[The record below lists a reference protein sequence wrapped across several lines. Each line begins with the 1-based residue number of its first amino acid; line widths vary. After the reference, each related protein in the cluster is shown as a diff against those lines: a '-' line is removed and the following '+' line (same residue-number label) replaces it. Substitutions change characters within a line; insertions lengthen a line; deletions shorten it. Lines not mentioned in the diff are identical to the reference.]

1 MNITKAVVQLRGRLI
16 EAINEAG
23 LPPVIVGFVLDGIQW
38 RDSRRKTCGRR
49 KRTMQTEQMQTTMQ
63 NDTASGLTARKAIGE
78 EQARK
83 AMDTLQKYRQGKSAL
98 EARVIASEDWW
109 RMRSWQRIQKG
120 NPEDDKWT
128 SAWLFNVIM
137 GKHADAIAAYP
148 APAIRP
154 REPDDR
160 EEAAKLSSVLPVIL
174 EQNDFEEVYSDS
186 QWTKL
191 KQGTLIWHVKW
202 DSSKLNGLGDISV
215 QPVDILSFF
224 WEPGVRDL
232 QKSKNI
238 FLTEMVDNDLL
249 VEKYPELQGKL
260 NSNPQIQQK
269 YNTDDVIN
277 FDNKS
282 MVVDWYYKKYQNG
295 RQVLHFAKLVGDT
308 ILQATE
314 NDTEQRYDTMT
325 MPDGSIVQQPVG
337 KPMAETGLYDDGEY
351 PFVVDALFPVEGSIA
366 GYGYIDIG
374 KSTQE
379 QIDRMNQAIVKNAI
393 MSTTPRWFKRSD
405 GSVNEQEFADWTKPF
420 VHVDGNLGQDSLQQ
434 IQVNMLNSNYIA
446 ILQNKIEELKWT
458 TGNTD
463 VNNGATSSGVTAA
476 SAIAALQEASG
487 RSSKDSTKSA
497 YRAYARMIRMVIER
511 IRQFYDLP
519 RQFRIIGQRGAEQF
533 VQYSNQG
540 LQPQTLY
547 GANGQPDGLRKPVF
561 DIEVSAQKASE
572 YASMAQNEL
581 ALQFFQLG
589 FFNPQMVDQTL
600 ATLDMMDFDGKD
612 SIIQKVQENADL
624 QQRLVE
630 WQQLALALADRY
642 DPVMGEGLAQQILQ
656 EGGQAVPQASAAAA
670 EKPEINT
677 GETQEPKIVENARKK
692 SEESTQPG

>member
-1 MNITKAVVQLRGRLI
+1 
-16 EAINEAG
+16 
-23 LPPVIVGFVLDGIQW
+23 
-38 RDSRRKTCGRR
+38 
-49 KRTMQTEQMQTTMQ
+49 MQTEQTRPSMQ
-63 NDTASGLTARKAIGE
+63 NDQMSGLTARKAIGE

-83 AMDTLQKYRQGKSAL
+83 AMDTLLKYRQGKSAL

-249 VEKYPELQGKL
+249 LAKYPELQGKL

-269 YNTDDVIN
+269 YNTDDVIS
-277 FDNKS
+277 FDGKS

-308 ILQATE
+308 VLQSTE
-314 NDTEQRYDTMT
+314 NDTEQKYDTLT
-325 MPDGSIVQQPVG
+325 LPDGSIVQQPAG
-337 KPMAETGLYDDGEY
+337 RPMAETGLYDDGEY

-463 VNNGATSSGVTAA
+463 VNNGATNSGVTAA

-519 RQFRIIGQRGAEQF
+519 RQFRIVGQRGAEQF

-572 YASMAQNEL
+572 YTSMAQNEL

-589 FFNPQMVDQTL
+589 FFNPQMVDQAL
-600 ATLDMMDFDGKD
+600 STLDMMDFDGKD
-612 SIIQKVQENADL
+612 EISQKIAQNGTL
-624 QQRLVE
+624 QQELAS
-630 WQQLALALADRY
+630 WQQMALALAERF
-642 DPVMGEGLAQQILQ
+642 DPAMADGLAQQIL
-656 EGGQAVPQASAAAA
+656 GADAQAQAPAAGSAKA
-670 EKPEINT
+670 EMP
-677 GETQEPKIVENARKK
+677 GEEAGTEAKTVTDAREQSQK
-692 SEESTQPG
+692 STQPD

>member
-1 MNITKAVVQLRGRLI
+1 
-16 EAINEAG
+16 
-23 LPPVIVGFVLDGIQW
+23 
-38 RDSRRKTCGRR
+38 
-49 KRTMQTEQMQTTMQ
+49 MQTEQTRSSMQ
-63 NDTASGLTARKAIGE
+63 NDQMSGLTARKPIGE

-83 AMDTLQKYRQGKSAL
+83 AMDTLLKYRQGKSAL

-137 GKHADAIAAYP
+137 GKHADAVAAYP

-249 VEKYPELQGKL
+249 LAKYPELQGKL

-269 YNTDDVIN
+269 YNTDDVIS
-277 FDNKS
+277 FDGKS

-308 ILQATE
+308 VLQSTE
-314 NDTEQRYDTMT
+314 NDTEQKYDTLT
-325 MPDGSIVQQPVG
+325 LPDGSIVQQPAG
-337 KPMAETGLYDDGEY
+337 RPMAETGLYDDGEY

-366 GYGYIDIG
+366 GYGYIDVG

-393 MSTTPRWFKRSD
+393 MATTPRWFKRSD

-463 VNNGATSSGVTAA
+463 VNNGATNSGVTAA

-572 YASMAQNEL
+572 YTSMAQNEL

-589 FFNPQMVDQTL
+589 FFNPQMVDQAL
-600 ATLDMMDFDGKD
+600 STLDMMDFDGKD
-612 SIIQKVQENADL
+612 SIIQKIQENADL
-624 QQRLVE
+624 QQRLIE

-642 DPVMGEGLAQQILQ
+642 DPVMGEGLAQRILQ

>member
-1 MNITKAVVQLRGRLI
+1 
-16 EAINEAG
+16 
-23 LPPVIVGFVLDGIQW
+23 
-38 RDSRRKTCGRR
+38 
-49 KRTMQTEQMQTTMQ
+49 MQEEQMQLRMQ
-63 NDTASGLTARKAIGE
+63 NEQARGLMARKAIGE

-224 WEPGVRDL
+224 WEPGVQDL

-249 VEKYPELQGKL
+249 LAKYPELQGKL

-269 YNTDDVIN
+269 YNTDDVIS
-277 FDNKS
+277 FDGKS

-308 ILQATE
+308 VLQSTE
-314 NDTEQRYDTMT
+314 NDTEQKYDTLT
-325 MPDGSIVQQPVG
+325 LPDGSIVQQPAG
-337 KPMAETGLYDDGEY
+337 RPMAETGLYDDGEY

-393 MSTTPRWFKRSD
+393 MATTPRWFKRSD

-420 VHVDGNLGQDSLQQ
+420 VHVDGNLGQDSLVP
-434 IQVNMLNSNYIA
+434 IQVNMINSNYIA

-463 VNNGATSSGVTAA
+463 VNNGATNSGVTAA

-519 RQFRIIGQRGAEQF
+519 RQFRIVGQRGAEQF

-547 GANGQPDGLRKPVF
+547 GANGQPDGMRKPVF

-572 YASMAQNEL
+572 YTSMAQNEL

-589 FFNPQMVDQTL
+589 FFNPQMVDQAL
-600 ATLDMMDFDGKD
+600 STLDMMDFDGKD
-612 SIIQKVQENADL
+612 SIIQKIQENADL

-656 EGGQAVPQASAAAA
+656 EGGQAVQQASAAAA
-670 EKPEINT
+670 EKPEIST
-677 GETQEPKIVENARKK
+677 GEAQEPKIVENARKK

>member
-1 MNITKAVVQLRGRLI
+1 
-16 EAINEAG
+16 
-23 LPPVIVGFVLDGIQW
+23 
-38 RDSRRKTCGRR
+38 
-49 KRTMQTEQMQTTMQ
+49 MQEEQMQLRMQ
-63 NDTASGLTARKAIGE
+63 NEQASGLMARKAIGE

-249 VEKYPELQGKL
+249 LAKYPELQGKL

-269 YNTDDVIN
+269 YNTDDVIS
-277 FDNKS
+277 FDGKS

-308 ILQATE
+308 VLQSTE
-314 NDTEQRYDTMT
+314 NDTEQKYDTLT
-325 MPDGSIVQQPVG
+325 LPDGSIVQQPAG
-337 KPMAETGLYDDGEY
+337 RPMAETGLYDDGEY

-393 MSTTPRWFKRSD
+393 MATTPRWFKRSD

-420 VHVDGNLGQDSLQQ
+420 VHVDGNLGQDSLVP
-434 IQVNMLNSNYIA
+434 IQVNMLSSNYIA

-463 VNNGATSSGVTAA
+463 VNNGATNSGVTAA

-519 RQFRIIGQRGAEQF
+519 RQFRIVGQRGAEQF
-533 VQYSNQG
+533 VQYSNRG

-572 YASMAQNEL
+572 YTSMAQNEL

-589 FFNPQMVDQTL
+589 FFNPQMVDQAL
-600 ATLDMMDFDGKD
+600 STLDMMDFDGKD
-612 SIIQKVQENADL
+612 SIIQKIQENADL

-677 GETQEPKIVENARKK
+677 GEAQEPKIVENARKK

>member
-1 MNITKAVVQLRGRLI
+1 
-16 EAINEAG
+16 
-23 LPPVIVGFVLDGIQW
+23 
-38 RDSRRKTCGRR
+38 
-49 KRTMQTEQMQTTMQ
+49 MQEEQMQLRMQ
-63 NDTASGLTARKAIGE
+63 NEQASGLMARTAIGE

-224 WEPGVRDL
+224 WEPGVRDI

-249 VEKYPELQGKL
+249 LAKYPELEGKL
-260 NSNPQIQQK
+260 NSSAQLQQK
-269 YNTDDVIN
+269 YNTDDVIS
-277 FDNKS
+277 FDGKS

-308 ILQATE
+308 VLQSTE
-314 NDTEQRYDTMT
+314 NDTEQKYDTLT

-337 KPMAETGLYDDGEY
+337 RPMAESGLYDDGEY

-393 MSTTPRWFKRSD
+393 MTTTPRWFKRSD

-420 VHVDGNLGQDSLQQ
+420 VHVDGNLGQDSLVP

-463 VNNGATSSGVTAA
+463 VNNGATNSGVTAA

-519 RQFRIIGQRGAEQF
+519 RQFRIVGQRGAEQF

-572 YASMAQNEL
+572 YTSMAQNEL

-589 FFNPQMVDQTL
+589 FFNPQMVDQAL

-612 SIIQKVQENADL
+612 SIIQKIQENADL
-624 QQRLVE
+624 QQRLVQ

-656 EGGQAVPQASAAAA
+656 EGGQAVPQASAATA
-670 EKPEINT
+670 EKPEIST
-677 GETQEPKIVENARKK
+677 GEAQEPKIVENARKK

>member
-1 MNITKAVVQLRGRLI
+1 
-16 EAINEAG
+16 
-23 LPPVIVGFVLDGIQW
+23 
-38 RDSRRKTCGRR
+38 
-49 KRTMQTEQMQTTMQ
+49 MQTEQMQTTMQ

-83 AMDTLQKYRQGKSAL
+83 AMDTLQKYRQGKSDL

-249 VEKYPELQGKL
+249 LAKYPELQGKL

-269 YNTDDVIN
+269 YNTDDVIS
-277 FDNKS
+277 FDGKS
-282 MVVDWYYKKYQNG
+282 MVVDWYY
-295 RQVLHFAKLVGDT
+295 
-308 ILQATE
+308 
-314 NDTEQRYDTMT
+314 TMT

-393 MSTTPRWFKRSD
+393 MTTTPRWFKRSD

-420 VHVDGNLGQDSLQQ
+420 VHVDGNLGQDSLVP

-463 VNNGATSSGVTAA
+463 VNNGATNSGVTAA

-519 RQFRIIGQRGAEQF
+519 RQFRIVGQRGAEQF

-572 YASMAQNEL
+572 YTSMAQNEL

-600 ATLDMMDFDGKD
+600 STLDMMDFDGKD

-670 EKPEINT
+670 KKPEINT

>member
-1 MNITKAVVQLRGRLI
+1 
-16 EAINEAG
+16 
-23 LPPVIVGFVLDGIQW
+23 
-38 RDSRRKTCGRR
+38 
-49 KRTMQTEQMQTTMQ
+49 MQEEQMQLRMQ
-63 NDTASGLTARKAIGE
+63 NEQASGLMARKAIGE

-249 VEKYPELQGKL
+249 VAKYPELQGKL

-269 YNTDDVIN
+269 YNTDDVIS
-277 FDNKS
+277 FDGKS

-308 ILQATE
+308 VLQSTE
-314 NDTEQRYDTMT
+314 NDTEQKYDTLT
-325 MPDGSIVQQPVG
+325 LPDGSIVQQPAG
-337 KPMAETGLYDDGEY
+337 RPMAETGLYDDGEY

-393 MSTTPRWFKRSD
+393 MATTPRWFKRSD

-420 VHVDGNLGQDSLQQ
+420 VHVDGNLGQDSLVP
-434 IQVNMLNSNYIA
+434 IQVNMLSSNYIA

-463 VNNGATSSGVTAA
+463 VNNGATNSGVTAA

-519 RQFRIIGQRGAEQF
+519 RQFRIVGQRGAEQF
-533 VQYSNQG
+533 VQYSNRG

-572 YASMAQNEL
+572 YTSMAQNEL
-581 ALQFFQLG
+581 ALQFFQMG
-589 FFNPQMVDQTL
+589 FFNPQMVDQAL
-600 ATLDMMDFDGKD
+600 STLDMMDFDGKD
-612 SIIQKVQENADL
+612 SIIQKIQENADL

-677 GETQEPKIVENARKK
+677 GEAQEPKIVENARKK

>member
-1 MNITKAVVQLRGRLI
+1 
-16 EAINEAG
+16 
-23 LPPVIVGFVLDGIQW
+23 
-38 RDSRRKTCGRR
+38 
-49 KRTMQTEQMQTTMQ
+49 MQEEQMQLRMQ
-63 NDTASGLTARKAIGE
+63 NEQASGLMARTAIGE

-249 VEKYPELQGKL
+249 LAKYPELQGKL

-269 YNTDDVIN
+269 YNTDDVIS
-277 FDNKS
+277 FDGKS

-308 ILQATE
+308 VLQSTE
-314 NDTEQRYDTMT
+314 NDTEQKYDTLT
-325 MPDGSIVQQPVG
+325 LPDGSIVQQLAG
-337 KPMAETGLYDDGEY
+337 RPMAETGLYDDGEY

-393 MSTTPRWFKRSD
+393 MTTTPRWFKRSD

-420 VHVDGNLGQDSLQQ
+420 VHVDGNLGQDSLVP

-463 VNNGATSSGVTAA
+463 VNNGATNSGVTAA

-519 RQFRIIGQRGAEQF
+519 RQFRIVGQRGAEQF

-572 YASMAQNEL
+572 YTSMAQNEL

-589 FFNPQMVDQTL
+589 FFNPQMVDQAL
-600 ATLDMMDFDGKD
+600 STLDMMDFDGKD
-612 SIIQKVQENADL
+612 SIIQKIQENADL
-624 QQRLVE
+624 QQRLIE

-656 EGGQAVPQASAAAA
+656 EGGQAVPQASTAAAK
-670 EKPEINT
+670 KPEINT

>member
-1 MNITKAVVQLRGRLI
+1 
-16 EAINEAG
+16 
-23 LPPVIVGFVLDGIQW
+23 
-38 RDSRRKTCGRR
+38 
-49 KRTMQTEQMQTTMQ
+49 MQEEQMQLRMQ
-63 NDTASGLTARKAIGE
+63 NEQASGLMARKAIGE

-249 VEKYPELQGKL
+249 LAKYPELQGKL

-269 YNTDDVIN
+269 YNTDDVIS
-277 FDNKS
+277 FDGKS

-308 ILQATE
+308 VLQSTE
-314 NDTEQRYDTMT
+314 NDTEQKYDTLT
-325 MPDGSIVQQPVG
+325 LPDGSIVQQPAG
-337 KPMAETGLYDDGEY
+337 RPMAETGLYDDGEY

-366 GYGYIDIG
+366 GYGYIDVG

-393 MSTTPRWFKRSD
+393 MTTTPRWFKRSD

-420 VHVDGNLGQDSLQQ
+420 VHVDGNLGQDSLVP

-463 VNNGATSSGVTAA
+463 VNNGETNSGVTAA

-511 IRQFYDLP
+511 IRQFYNLP
-519 RQFRIIGQRGAEQF
+519 RQFRIVGQRGAEQF

-572 YASMAQNEL
+572 YTSMAQNEL

-589 FFNPQMVDQTL
+589 FFNPQMVDQAL
-600 ATLDMMDFDGKD
+600 STLDMMDFDGKD
-612 SIIQKVQENADL
+612 SIIQKIQENADL
-624 QQRLVE
+624 QQRLIE

-677 GETQEPKIVENARKK
+677 GEAQEPKIVENARKK

>member
-1 MNITKAVVQLRGRLI
+1 
-16 EAINEAG
+16 
-23 LPPVIVGFVLDGIQW
+23 
-38 RDSRRKTCGRR
+38 
-49 KRTMQTEQMQTTMQ
+49 MQTEQMRTTMQ
-63 NDTASGLTARKAIGE
+63 NDTASGLMARKAIGE

-202 DSSKLNGLGDISV
+202 DPSKLNGLGDISV

-260 NSNPQIQQK
+260 NSKQQVQQK

-295 RQVLHFAKLVGDT
+295 RQVLHFATLVGDT

-314 NDTEQRYDTMT
+314 NDTEQKYDTLT
-325 MPDGSIVQQPVG
+325 LPDGSIVQQPVG

-393 MSTTPRWFKRSD
+393 MTTTPRWFKRSD

-420 VHVDGNLGQDSLQQ
+420 VHVDGNLGQDSLVP

-533 VQYSNQG
+533 VEYSNQG

-547 GANGQPDGLRKPVF
+547 GENGQPDGLRKPVF

-670 EKPEINT
+670 KKPEINT

>member
-1 MNITKAVVQLRGRLI
+1 
-16 EAINEAG
+16 
-23 LPPVIVGFVLDGIQW
+23 
-38 RDSRRKTCGRR
+38 
-49 KRTMQTEQMQTTMQ
+49 MQTEQTRPSMQ
-63 NDTASGLTARKAIGE
+63 NDQMSGLTARKAIGE

-83 AMDTLQKYRQGKSAL
+83 AMDTLLKYRQGKSAL

-249 VEKYPELQGKL
+249 IAKYPELEGKL
-260 NSNPQIQQK
+260 NSNPQIQKK
-269 YNTDDVIN
+269 YNTDDVIS
-277 FDNKS
+277 FDGKS

-308 ILQATE
+308 VLQSTE
-314 NDTEQRYDTMT
+314 NDTEQKHDTLT
-325 MPDGSIVQQPVG
+325 LPDGSIVQQPAG
-337 KPMAETGLYDDGEY
+337 RPMAETGLYDDGEY

-393 MSTTPRWFKRSD
+393 MTTTPRWFKRSD
-405 GSVNEQEFADWTKPF
+405 GSVNEREFADWTKPF
-420 VHVDGNLGQDSLQQ
+420 VHVDGNLGQDSLVP

-572 YASMAQNEL
+572 YTSMAQNEL

-642 DPVMGEGLAQQILQ
+642 DPVMGEGLAQQILK

>member
-1 MNITKAVVQLRGRLI
+1 
-16 EAINEAG
+16 
-23 LPPVIVGFVLDGIQW
+23 
-38 RDSRRKTCGRR
+38 
-49 KRTMQTEQMQTTMQ
+49 MQTEQRQTTMQ

-83 AMDTLQKYRQGKSAL
+83 AMDTLQKYRKGKSAL

-249 VEKYPELQGKL
+249 LAKYPELEGKL

-269 YNTDDVIN
+269 YNTDDVIS
-277 FDNKS
+277 FDGKS

-308 ILQATE
+308 VLQSTE
-314 NDTEQRYDTMT
+314 NDTEQKYDTLT
-325 MPDGSIVQQPVG
+325 LPDGSIVQQPAG
-337 KPMAETGLYDDGEY
+337 RPMAETGLYDDGEY

-366 GYGYIDIG
+366 WYGYIDVG

-393 MSTTPRWFKRSD
+393 MATTPRWFKRSD

-420 VHVDGNLGQDSLQQ
+420 VHVDGNLGQDSLVP
-434 IQVNMLNSNYIA
+434 IQVNMLNSNYIT
-446 ILQNKIEELKWT
+446 ILQKKIEELKWT

-463 VNNGATSSGVTAA
+463 VNNGATNSGVTAA

-572 YASMAQNEL
+572 YTSMAQNEL

>member
-1 MNITKAVVQLRGRLI
+1 
-16 EAINEAG
+16 
-23 LPPVIVGFVLDGIQW
+23 
-38 RDSRRKTCGRR
+38 
-49 KRTMQTEQMQTTMQ
+49 MQEEQMQPRMQ
-63 NDTASGLTARKAIGE
+63 NEQASGLTARKAIGE

-120 NPEDDKWT
+120 NQEDDKWT

-249 VEKYPELQGKL
+249 VEKYPELRGKL

-282 MVVDWYYKKYQNG
+282 MVVDWYYKKHQNG

-308 ILQATE
+308 ILQSTE
-314 NDTEQRYDTMT
+314 NDTEQKYDTLT
-325 MPDGSIVQQPVG
+325 LPDGSIVQQPAG
-337 KPMAETGLYDDGEY
+337 RPMAETGLYDDGEY

-393 MSTTPRWFKRSD
+393 MATTPRWFKRSD

-420 VHVDGNLGQDSLQQ
+420 VHVDGNLGQDSLVP
-434 IQVNMLNSNYIA
+434 IQVNTLNSNYIA
-446 ILQNKIEELKWT
+446 ILQAKIEELKWT

-463 VNNGATSSGVTAA
+463 VNNGATNSGVTAA

-519 RQFRIIGQRGAEQF
+519 RQFRIVGQRGAEQF
-533 VQYSNQG
+533 VQYSNRG

-572 YASMAQNEL
+572 YTSMAQNEL

-589 FFNPQMVDQTL
+589 FFNPQMVDQAL
-600 ATLDMMDFDGKD
+600 STLDMMDFDGKD
-612 SIIQKVQENADL
+612 SIIQKIQENADL
-624 QQRLVE
+624 QQRLIE

-656 EGGQAVPQASAAAA
+656 EGGQAVPQASAADTQ
-670 EKPEINT
+670 KPEIST
-677 GETQEPKIVENARKK
+677 GEAQEPKIVENARKK

>member
-1 MNITKAVVQLRGRLI
+1 
-16 EAINEAG
+16 
-23 LPPVIVGFVLDGIQW
+23 
-38 RDSRRKTCGRR
+38 
-49 KRTMQTEQMQTTMQ
+49 MQTEQTRPSVQ
-63 NDTASGLTARKAIGE
+63 NDQMSGLTARKPIGE

-83 AMDTLQKYRQGKSAL
+83 AMDTLLKYRQGKSAL

-249 VEKYPELQGKL
+249 VEKYPELRGKL
-260 NSNPQIQQK
+260 NSKQQVQKK

-420 VHVDGNLGQDSLQQ
+420 VHVDGNLGQDSLVP

-463 VNNGATSSGVTAA
+463 VNNGATNSGVTAA

-519 RQFRIIGQRGAEQF
+519 RQFRIVGQRGAEQF

-572 YASMAQNEL
+572 YTSMAQNEL

-589 FFNPQMVDQTL
+589 FFNPQMVDQAL
-600 ATLDMMDFDGKD
+600 STLDMMDFDGKD
-612 SIIQKVQENADL
+612 SIIQKIQENADL
-624 QQRLVE
+624 QQRLIE
-630 WQQLALALADRY
+630 WQQLALAVADRY
-642 DPVMGEGLAQQILQ
+642 DPVMGEELAQKILQ
-656 EGGQAVPQASAAAA
+656 EGGQAVPQASAADTQ
-670 EKPEINT
+670 KPEIST
-677 GETQEPKIVENARKK
+677 GEAQEPKIVKNARKK

>member
-1 MNITKAVVQLRGRLI
+1 
-16 EAINEAG
+16 
-23 LPPVIVGFVLDGIQW
+23 
-38 RDSRRKTCGRR
+38 
-49 KRTMQTEQMQTTMQ
+49 MQTEQMQTTMQ

-249 VEKYPELQGKL
+249 VEKYPELRGKL

-393 MSTTPRWFKRSD
+393 MTTTPRWFKRSD

-420 VHVDGNLGQDSLQQ
+420 VHVDGNLGQDSLQP

-463 VNNGATSSGVTAA
+463 VNNGAASSGVTAA

-624 QQRLVE
+624 QQQLVE

>member
-1 MNITKAVVQLRGRLI
+1 
-16 EAINEAG
+16 
-23 LPPVIVGFVLDGIQW
+23 
-38 RDSRRKTCGRR
+38 
-49 KRTMQTEQMQTTMQ
+49 MQTEQTRPSMQ
-63 NDTASGLTARKAIGE
+63 NDQMSGLAAQKAIGE

-83 AMDTLQKYRQGKSAL
+83 AMDTLLKYRQGKSAL

-260 NSNPQIQQK
+260 NSKQQIQQK

-314 NDTEQRYDTMT
+314 NDTEQKYDTLT
-325 MPDGSIVQQPVG
+325 LPDGSIVQQPAG
-337 KPMAETGLYDDGEY
+337 RPMAETGLYDDGEY

-393 MSTTPRWFKRSD
+393 MATTPRWFKRSD

-420 VHVDGNLGQDSLQQ
+420 VHVDGNLGQDSLQP

-572 YASMAQNEL
+572 YTSMAQNEL

-624 QQRLVE
+624 QQRLIE

>member
-1 MNITKAVVQLRGRLI
+1 
-16 EAINEAG
+16 
-23 LPPVIVGFVLDGIQW
+23 
-38 RDSRRKTCGRR
+38 
-49 KRTMQTEQMQTTMQ
+49 MQAEQMQPRMQ
-63 NDTASGLTARKAIGE
+63 NDTASGLTTRKSIGE

-83 AMDTLQKYRQGKSAL
+83 AMDTLRKYRQGKSAL

-120 NPEDDKWT
+120 NQEDDKWT

-249 VEKYPELQGKL
+249 IAKYPELEGKL

-308 ILQATE
+308 VLQSTE
-314 NDTEQRYDTMT
+314 NDTEQKYDTLT
-325 MPDGSIVQQPVG
+325 LPDGSIVQQPAG
-337 KPMAETGLYDDGEY
+337 RPMAETGLYDDGEY

-393 MSTTPRWFKRSD
+393 MATTPRWFKRSD

-420 VHVDGNLGQDSLQQ
+420 VHVDGNLGQDSLVP
-434 IQVNMLNSNYIA
+434 IQVNMISSNYIA
-446 ILQNKIEELKWT
+446 ILRDKIEELKWT

-463 VNNGATSSGVTAA
+463 VNNGATNSGVTAA

-572 YASMAQNEL
+572 YTSMAQNEL

-589 FFNPQMVDQTL
+589 FFNPQMVDQAL
-600 ATLDMMDFDGKD
+600 STLDMMDFDGKD

-656 EGGQAVPQASAAAA
+656 EGGQAVPQASAEAA

>member
-1 MNITKAVVQLRGRLI
+1 
-16 EAINEAG
+16 
-23 LPPVIVGFVLDGIQW
+23 
-38 RDSRRKTCGRR
+38 
-49 KRTMQTEQMQTTMQ
+49 MQEEQMQLRMQ
-63 NDTASGLTARKAIGE
+63 NEQASGLMARKAIGE

-249 VEKYPELQGKL
+249 LAKYPELQGKL

-269 YNTDDVIN
+269 YNTDDVIS
-277 FDNKS
+277 FDGKS

-295 RQVLHFAKLVGDT
+295 RQVLHFATLVGDT
-308 ILQATE
+308 VLQSTE
-314 NDTEQRYDTMT
+314 NDTEQKYDTLT
-325 MPDGSIVQQPVG
+325 LPDGSIVLQPAG
-337 KPMAETGLYDDGEY
+337 RPMAETGLYDDGEY

-366 GYGYIDIG
+366 GYGYIDVG

-393 MSTTPRWFKRSD
+393 MTTTPRWFKRSD

-420 VHVDGNLGQDSLQQ
+420 VHVDGNLGQDSLVP

-463 VNNGATSSGVTAA
+463 VNNGETNSGVTAA

-511 IRQFYDLP
+511 IRQFYNLP
-519 RQFRIIGQRGAEQF
+519 RQFRIVGQRGAEQF

-572 YASMAQNEL
+572 YTSMAQNEL

-589 FFNPQMVDQTL
+589 FFNPQMVDQAL
-600 ATLDMMDFDGKD
+600 STLDMMDFDGKD
-612 SIIQKVQENADL
+612 SIIQKIQENADL
-624 QQRLVE
+624 QQRLIE

-677 GETQEPKIVENARKK
+677 GEAQEPKIVENARKK

>member
-1 MNITKAVVQLRGRLI
+1 
-16 EAINEAG
+16 
-23 LPPVIVGFVLDGIQW
+23 
-38 RDSRRKTCGRR
+38 
-49 KRTMQTEQMQTTMQ
+49 MQTEQMQTTMQ
-63 NDTASGLTARKAIGE
+63 NDTASGLTARKPIGE

-224 WEPGVRDL
+224 WEPGVRDI

-249 VEKYPELQGKL
+249 LAKYPELEGKL
-260 NSNPQIQQK
+260 NSSAQLQQK
-269 YNTDDVIN
+269 YNTDDVIS
-277 FDNKS
+277 FDGKS

-308 ILQATE
+308 VLQSTE
-314 NDTEQRYDTMT
+314 NDTEQKYDTLT

-337 KPMAETGLYDDGEY
+337 RPMAESGLYDDGEY

-393 MSTTPRWFKRSD
+393 MTTTPRWFKRSD

-420 VHVDGNLGQDSLQQ
+420 VHVDGNLGQDSLVP

-463 VNNGATSSGVTAA
+463 VNNGATNSGVTAA

-519 RQFRIIGQRGAEQF
+519 RQFRIVGQRGAEQF

-572 YASMAQNEL
+572 YTSMAQNEL

-589 FFNPQMVDQTL
+589 FFNPQMVDQAL

-612 SIIQKVQENADL
+612 SIIQKIQENADL
-624 QQRLVE
+624 QQRLVQ

-656 EGGQAVPQASAAAA
+656 EGGQAVPQASAATA
-670 EKPEINT
+670 EKPEIST
-677 GETQEPKIVENARKK
+677 GEAQEPKIVENARKK

>member
-1 MNITKAVVQLRGRLI
+1 
-16 EAINEAG
+16 
-23 LPPVIVGFVLDGIQW
+23 
-38 RDSRRKTCGRR
+38 
-49 KRTMQTEQMQTTMQ
+49 MQTEQTRPSMQ
-63 NDTASGLTARKAIGE
+63 NDQMSGLTARKPIGE

-83 AMDTLQKYRQGKSAL
+83 AMDTLLKYRQGKSAL

-137 GKHADAIAAYP
+137 GKHADAVAAYP

-249 VEKYPELQGKL
+249 VEKYPELRGKL

-269 YNTDDVIN
+269 YNTDDVIS
-277 FDNKS
+277 FDGKS

-308 ILQATE
+308 VLQSTE
-314 NDTEQRYDTMT
+314 NDTEQKYDTLT
-325 MPDGSIVQQPVG
+325 LPDGSIVQQPAG
-337 KPMAETGLYDDGEY
+337 RPMAETGLYDDGEY

-420 VHVDGNLGQDSLQQ
+420 VHVDGNLGQDSLVP

-463 VNNGATSSGVTAA
+463 VNNGATNSGVTAA

-572 YASMAQNEL
+572 YTSMAQNEL

-642 DPVMGEGLAQQILQ
+642 DPVMGEGLAQQILK

-677 GETQEPKIVENARKK
+677 GEMQEPKIVENARKK

>member
-1 MNITKAVVQLRGRLI
+1 
-16 EAINEAG
+16 
-23 LPPVIVGFVLDGIQW
+23 
-38 RDSRRKTCGRR
+38 
-49 KRTMQTEQMQTTMQ
+49 MQ
-63 NDTASGLTARKAIGE
+63 NEQASGLMARKAIGE

-249 VEKYPELQGKL
+249 VAKYPELQGKL

-269 YNTDDVIN
+269 YNTDDVIS
-277 FDNKS
+277 FDGKS

-308 ILQATE
+308 VLQSTE
-314 NDTEQRYDTMT
+314 NDTEQKYVTLT
-325 MPDGSIVQQPVG
+325 LPDGSIVQQPAG
-337 KPMAETGLYDDGEY
+337 RPMAETGLYDDGEY

-393 MSTTPRWFKRSD
+393 MATTPRWFKRSD

-420 VHVDGNLGQDSLQQ
+420 VHVDGNLGQDSLVP
-434 IQVNMLNSNYIA
+434 IQVNMLSSNYIA

-463 VNNGATSSGVTAA
+463 VNNGATNSGVTAA

-572 YASMAQNEL
+572 YTSMAQNEL

-589 FFNPQMVDQTL
+589 FFNPQMVDQAL
-600 ATLDMMDFDGKD
+600 STLDMMDFDGKD
-612 SIIQKVQENADL
+612 SIIQKIQENADL
-624 QQRLVE
+624 QQRLIE

>member
-1 MNITKAVVQLRGRLI
+1 
-16 EAINEAG
+16 
-23 LPPVIVGFVLDGIQW
+23 
-38 RDSRRKTCGRR
+38 
-49 KRTMQTEQMQTTMQ
+49 MQAEQMQPRMQ
-63 NDTASGLTARKAIGE
+63 NDTASGLTTRKSIGE

-83 AMDTLQKYRQGKSAL
+83 AMDTLRKYRQGKSAL

-120 NPEDDKWT
+120 NQEDDKWT

-249 VEKYPELQGKL
+249 VEKYPELRGKL

-308 ILQATE
+308 ILQSTE
-314 NDTEQRYDTMT
+314 NDTEQKYDTLT
-325 MPDGSIVQQPVG
+325 LPDGSIVQQPAG
-337 KPMAETGLYDDGEY
+337 RPMAETGLYDDGEY

-393 MSTTPRWFKRSD
+393 MATTPRWFKRSD

-420 VHVDGNLGQDSLQQ
+420 VHVDGNLGQDSLVP
-434 IQVNMLNSNYIA
+434 IQVNMISSNYIA
-446 ILQNKIEELKWT
+446 ILRDKIEELKWT

-463 VNNGATSSGVTAA
+463 VNNGATNSGVTAA

-572 YASMAQNEL
+572 YTSMAQNEL

-589 FFNPQMVDQTL
+589 FFNPQMVDQAL
-600 ATLDMMDFDGKD
+600 STLDMMDFDGKD
-612 SIIQKVQENADL
+612 SIIQKIQENADL
-624 QQRLVE
+624 QQRLIE

-656 EGGQAVPQASAAAA
+656 EGGQAVPQASAEAA

>member
-1 MNITKAVVQLRGRLI
+1 
-16 EAINEAG
+16 
-23 LPPVIVGFVLDGIQW
+23 
-38 RDSRRKTCGRR
+38 
-49 KRTMQTEQMQTTMQ
+49 MQTEQTRPSMQ
-63 NDTASGLTARKAIGE
+63 NDQMSGLTARKAIGE

-83 AMDTLQKYRQGKSAL
+83 AMDTLLKYRQGKSAL

-249 VEKYPELQGKL
+249 LAKYPELQGKL

-269 YNTDDVIN
+269 YNTDDVIS
-277 FDNKS
+277 FDGKS

-308 ILQATE
+308 VLQSTE
-314 NDTEQRYDTMT
+314 NDTEQKYDTLT
-325 MPDGSIVQQPVG
+325 LPDGSIVQQPAG
-337 KPMAETGLYDDGEY
+337 RPMAETGLYDDGEY

-463 VNNGATSSGVTAA
+463 VNNGATNSGVTAA

-519 RQFRIIGQRGAEQF
+519 RQFRIVGQRGAEQF

-572 YASMAQNEL
+572 YTSMAQNEL

-589 FFNPQMVDQTL
+589 FFNPQMVDQAL
-600 ATLDMMDFDGKD
+600 STLDMMDFDGKD
-612 SIIQKVQENADL
+612 SIIQKIQENADL
-624 QQRLVE
+624 QQRLIE

-670 EKPEINT
+670 KKPEINT
-677 GETQEPKIVENARKK
+677 GEAQEPKIVENARKK